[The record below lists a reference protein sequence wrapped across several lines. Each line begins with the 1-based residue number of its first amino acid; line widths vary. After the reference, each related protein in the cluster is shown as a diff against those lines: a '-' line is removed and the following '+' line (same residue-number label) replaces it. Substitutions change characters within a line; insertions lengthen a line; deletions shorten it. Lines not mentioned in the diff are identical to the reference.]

1 MRSGG
6 DRLFIRIEP
15 QYQYH
20 KAPAESKLFAEAKD
34 PGGPAA
40 FCLCDGPKKSPSTG
54 RPWRRSCTS
63 RAPGAKCPQ
72 ATQTSRGRE
81 RFGPIPINLVTS
93 PPAIDHSNK
102 VIREQ
107 TTR

>member
-63 RAPGAKCPQ
+63 RAPGAKCLKRHKP
-72 ATQTSRGRE
+72 AEDASASGPFLSTS
-81 RFGPIPINLVTS
+81 S
-93 PPAIDHSNK
+93 PLHQPLITPTK
-102 VIREQ
+102 
-107 TTR
+107 